1 MNYPSGFQTITDEL
15 GKGNERFHILQLI
28 FPNLSADE
36 ESKSVDSLTRIYH
49 NYKREYVKHLSFNPG
64 TENLSKYISMTLL
77 GYLFSAT
84 IIEHSPLEAVYIF
97 FDTATYDEIERD
109 EKVMLEGHV
118 CDFFLQKSI
127 GINLKVTIEAQ
138 LGLIGGTMGLLTGFS
153 ILSGVEIVYFLL
165 RFLLNFFDNIPFARF
180 LLSLKINRVFC
191 RQQKS

>member
-1 MNYPSGFQTITDEL
+1 M
-15 GKGNERFHILQLI
+15 

-64 TENLSKYISMTLL
+64 TENLSKYILMTLL
-77 GYLFSAT
+77 GYLFFSHHNGT
-84 IIEHSPLEAVYIF
+84 LSPGSSLHLLWHGNLWRDRERWEGNAGGTCLWF
-97 FDTATYDEIERD
+97 F
-109 EKVMLEGHV
+109 L
-118 CDFFLQKSI
+118 LQKSI